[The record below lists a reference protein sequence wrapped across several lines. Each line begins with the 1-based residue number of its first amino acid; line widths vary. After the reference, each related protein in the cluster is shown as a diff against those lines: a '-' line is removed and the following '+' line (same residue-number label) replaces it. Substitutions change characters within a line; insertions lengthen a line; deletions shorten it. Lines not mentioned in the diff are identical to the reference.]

1 MKTDEILFPGQ
12 LYQREQELRQIFLN
26 NVQLIPEGERIKQCI
41 QCGTCTGSCPVS
53 YKMEITPRQII
64 SYFRAGEISK
74 ILQSNSIWLCISCY
88 SCQTRCPALIKVTD
102 IIYALKQTA
111 LKENIFSKNLRVHPL
126 RDTFI
131 NMMRKYGRLNE
142 VRLMVNYF
150 LKTNP
155 LRGLSYLKLSL
166 NLLRKNRVSLANN
179 KIKNV
184 DALRK
189 IIFEASKYRLPVEK
203 YKPSYKEDVVGY
215 KAVG

>member
-1 MKTDEILFPGQ
+1 MEEEVLLPGQ
-12 LYQREQELRQIFLN
+12 LYKREEELRQIFLGN
-26 NVQLIPEGERIKQCI
+26 IKLIPEGERIKQCI

-88 SCQTRCPALIKVTD
+88 SCQTRCPALIKITD

-111 LKENIFSKNLRVHPL
+111 LRKNIYSKKFLVHPL

-131 NMMRKYGRLNE
+131 NMMKKYGRLNE
-142 VRLMVNYF
+142 LWLMVNYF

-155 LRGLSYLKLSL
+155 LRGLSYLKLAF
-166 NLLRKNRVSLANN
+166 NLLKRKRYALVKSQ
-179 KIKNV
+179 IKNV
-184 DALRK
+184 DALRE
-189 IIFEASKYRLPVEK
+189 IINQSTKYKLPVEV